1 MKKQVIVLLAG
12 FALGAGAFVQANAV
26 EVTPC
31 TGTAGAAVAK
41 LDAKTDGTT
50 FIQQDMKF
58 KCSGNVIMTAD
69 QDTAKAWVAAASKK
83 GKFYWGGNT
92 DGGSAQK
99 LGTTEVVSGT
109 DPTPSGQ
116 MSTAKTAGSST

>member
-12 FALGAGAFVQANAV
+12 FVLGAGTFVQAHAATTICN
-26 EVTPC
+26 
-31 TGTAGAAVAK
+31 GTAGAAPGK
-41 LDAKTDGTT
+41 LTSAADGSV
-50 FIQQDMKF
+50 FLQQEMKF
-58 KCSGNVIMTAD
+58 KCSGNVIMSAD
-69 QDTAKAWVAAASKK
+69 QDTSKAWAAAASKK

-109 DPTPSGQ
+109 DPTPDSVLD
-116 MSTAKTAGSST
+116 TAKTAGSGT